1 MGRLQCSGRSFW
13 ERPILDYLF
22 CFCAACI
29 LYTREGFTSRRK
41 CTRNLII
48 W

>member
-13 ERPILDYLF
+13 ERPILDYLS
-22 CFCAACI
+22 CFSAAHTF
-29 LYTREGFTSRRK
+29 YTWEGFTSRRK